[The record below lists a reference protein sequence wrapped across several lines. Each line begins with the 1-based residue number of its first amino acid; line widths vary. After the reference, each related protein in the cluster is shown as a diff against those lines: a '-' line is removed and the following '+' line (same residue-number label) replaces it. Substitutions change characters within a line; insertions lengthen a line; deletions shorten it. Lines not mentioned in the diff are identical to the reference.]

1 MSKVLT
7 PTSPEAFALDV
18 LGLAPEQTIPN
29 SVLIQATTKAGDIE
43 GDDVFVRVPAIN
55 LDADTGFVPEGDDI
69 PEADP
74 DLSELVIATGKIAV
88 LVRISREQ
96 LAQPSVKDVV
106 TAEVKR
112 SIQRKV
118 NWALL
123 QQPAPVSPAV
133 FPPAGLI
140 SHAIAAVDEIEDNL
154 DPVIDVVAG
163 IEALGGMCTNII
175 AAPDAWA
182 SIAKLKDEDT
192 SNRSLIGAGVE
203 SAQRTLLSIPV
214 LVTSAMP
221 AGKILAVDKSKTL
234 SAYGSI
240 QLALSTELY
249 FKSDSVAVRA
259 TLRFG
264 AGFTEAGAG
273 VVITVADE

>member
-1 MSKVLT
+1 MTKVLT
-7 PTSPEAFALDV
+7 PTSPEAYALDV

-29 SVLIQATTKAGDIE
+29 SVLVACTTKAGEVE

-55 LDADTGFVPEGDDI
+55 LDDSTGFVPEGDDI

-96 LAQPSVKDVV
+96 LAQPSVQDVV
-106 TAEVKR
+106 SAEVKR
-112 SIQRKV
+112 AVQKKV

-123 QQPAPVSPAV
+123 QQPAPVGPAV

-154 DPVIDVVAG
+154 DPVVDVVAS
-163 IEALGGMCTNII
+163 IEALGGACTNII
-175 AAPDAWA
+175 AAPVWA

-192 SNRSLIGAGVE
+192 SNRSLIGA
-203 SAQRTLLSIPV
+203 APNR
-214 LVTSAMP
+214 
-221 AGKILAVDKSKTL
+221 L
-234 SAYGSI
+234 SARCCPSRC
-240 QLALSTELY
+240 S
-249 FKSDSVAVRA
+249 
-259 TLRFG
+259 
-264 AGFTEAGAG
+264 
-273 VVITVADE
+273 